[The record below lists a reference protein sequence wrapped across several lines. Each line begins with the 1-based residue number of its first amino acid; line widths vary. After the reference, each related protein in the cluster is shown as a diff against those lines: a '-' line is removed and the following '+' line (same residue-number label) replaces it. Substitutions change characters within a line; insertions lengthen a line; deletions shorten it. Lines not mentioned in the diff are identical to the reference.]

1 MGTVETNNN
10 TINFTAND
18 DVVYNKYDV
27 DNNIARLGMTM
38 SWYPLSPPASSR
50 S

>member
-27 DNNIARLGMTM
+27 DNNYCKAWNDNVNVMV
-38 SWYPLSPPASSR
+38 SPITPSQQ
-50 S
+50 